1 VCRWAENRGACR
13 TGGRNLENV
22 VLPYADLTG
31 ADFSNADLTG
41 AKLDGAKLDGAK
53 VEGARGLPNQ
63 SH

>member
-1 VCRWAENRGACR
+1 MPLGRKPARVELVGA
-13 TGGRNLENV
+13 NLENV

-31 ADFSNADLTG
+31 ADFINADLTG
-41 AKLDGAKLDGAK
+41 AELDGAKVDGAK

>member
-1 VCRWAENRGACR
+1 MSL
-13 TGGRNLENV
+13 GRKPARVELVANLENV